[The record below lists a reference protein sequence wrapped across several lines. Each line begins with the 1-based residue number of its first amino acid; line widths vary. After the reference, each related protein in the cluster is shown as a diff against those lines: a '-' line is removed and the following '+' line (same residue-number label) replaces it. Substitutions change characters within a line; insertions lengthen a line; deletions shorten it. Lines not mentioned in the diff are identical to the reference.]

1 VFLQLH
7 IRRSRDPSRSVVC
20 DIPSRSIRLYL
31 VSAASCGLAAA
42 CETITRQKL
51 KDEEETISWYRV
63 CGRYHLF
70 GATEIIQS
78 CSTRVDTTRLG

>member
-1 VFLQLH
+1 MAVTRPARWCVTFPRVLSASTWFL
-7 IRRSRDPSRSVVC
+7 RP
-20 DIPSRSIRLYL
+20 P
-31 VSAASCGLAAA
+31 GLAAA